1 MKQPIKDGLSLGVSL
16 WIFSKIL
23 GIFLGF
29 LQMGYIPSYL
39 LQLIF
44 AIALLV
50 RCCKKSSASSWIGLA
65 TLEGLVLIN
74 ALVHYIRSLSMPGF
88 TGFAMLVSG
97 IFGGGVFVILGV
109 ISLALFLYI
118 RRK

>member
-1 MKQPIKDGLSLGVSL
+1 M
-16 WIFSKIL
+16 
-23 GIFLGF
+23 
-29 LQMGYIPSYL
+29 
-39 LQLIF
+39 
-44 AIALLV
+44 
-50 RCCKKSSASSWIGLA
+50 
-65 TLEGLVLIN
+65 LIN